1 MYEAVP
7 QSTAISLKSEV
18 FLVVLLVLLILLV
31 LILLIILLVVILLVV
46 LLIILSVVFHFCV
59 PHINN
64 FELSFITIMHKSLL
78 IIY

>member
-31 LILLIILLVVILLVV
+31 LVLLVLLVVILLI
-46 LLIILSVVFHFCV
+46 LLVILSVVFHFAY
-59 PHINN
+59 
-64 FELSFITIMHKSLL
+64 LSKLILNSRFITIMCRSH
-78 IIY
+78 INIY